1 MTEELRNN
9 IINKIMKLLELGNAE
24 KNSDIHEQQAASD
37 MASRLMAEYSID
49 FAHLRN
55 VNKDTDSFV
64 QMTVDGSDT
73 NKVDFEATL
82 AYMIAKAFDCK
93 VINTTS
99 KTLFPE
105 AGQRPYGSWQMCF
118 VGTKNDLEIA
128 VFFFKYLRRT
138 VYSLAQKNVTADNVR
153 PTYTSSGKRK
163 VDLKNAK
170 RNHCYGLVTTIGERL
185 VDLYQ
190 RREQF
195 IPSDCKALMVVKK
208 DGLVKAF
215 KEMFPNA
222 VTRRTSSLKG
232 DVGAYHNGKSDGLRV
247 NLSRPISNNGAAAAA
262 QIGG

>member
-9 IINKIMKLLELGNAE
+9 IISKIMKLLELGNAE
-24 KNSDIHEQQAASD
+24 KNSDVHEQQAAANMAAKLMSD
-37 MASRLMAEYSID
+37 YAID
-49 FAHLRN
+49 FAHLRD

-93 VINTTS
+93 VINTYC
-99 KTLFPE
+99 KIFDGPL
-105 AGQRPYGSWQMCF
+105 PYGSWQMCF

-170 RNHCYGLVTTIGERL
+170 RNYCYGLVTTIGERL

-208 DGLVKAF
+208 DGVDKAF

-232 DVGAYHNGKSDGLRV
+232 DVGAYHSGKADGQRV